1 MNYQKLD
8 ASLVLALDEVL
19 DPELA
24 SLVVFIY
31 TETNLDSTAIAVL
44 ENLGVSGIS
53 SEQDL
58 FTTTLSPDQIAQLS
72 DQPWVRLIRRSQKL
86 HLRYRN
92 F

>member
-19 DPELA
+19 DPELV

-31 TETNLDSTAIAVL
+31 TETNLNSTATAML

-58 FTTTLSPDQIAQLS
+58 FTATLSPDQIAQLS

-86 HLRYRN
+86 HLRYGN

>member
-19 DPELA
+19 DPNLV

-31 TETNLDSTAIAVL
+31 TETNLNSTAIAML
-44 ENLGVSGIS
+44 ENLGVSSVS
-53 SEQDL
+53 SEQDS
-58 FTTTLSPDQIAQLS
+58 FTATLSPDQIAQLS

-86 HLRYRN
+86 HLRYSR

>member
-19 DPELA
+19 DPNLV

-31 TETNLDSTAIAVL
+31 TENNLDSTATAVL
-44 ENLGVSGIS
+44 ENLGVSDVR
-53 SEQDL
+53 SEKEV
-58 FTTTLSPDQIAQLS
+58 FTATLSPDQIAQLS

-86 HLRYRN
+86 HLKCRN

>member
-19 DPELA
+19 DPNLV

-31 TETNLDSTAIAVL
+31 TENNLDSTATAVL
-44 ENLGVSGIS
+44 ENLGVSDVR
-53 SEQDL
+53 SEKDV
-58 FTTTLSPDQIAQLS
+58 FTATLSPDQIAQLS
-72 DQPWVRLIRRSQKL
+72 DLPWVRLIRRSQKL
-86 HLRYRN
+86 HLRCRN